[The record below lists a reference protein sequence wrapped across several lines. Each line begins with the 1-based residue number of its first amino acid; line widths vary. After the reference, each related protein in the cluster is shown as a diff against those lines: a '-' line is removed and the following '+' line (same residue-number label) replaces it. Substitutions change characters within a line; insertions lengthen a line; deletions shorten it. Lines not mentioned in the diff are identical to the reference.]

1 MRVVVQFTMVLTA
14 ERHREFVADLGA
26 ERRPLG
32 KADVMSI
39 GRLSAADCAR
49 LRPDKLQ
56 MLLVAEPARLAE
68 REHAFVYPRC
78 PKVGPLKRG
87 FPHAAPSVLW

>member
-26 ERRPLG
+26 ERPPLG
-32 KADVMSI
+32 KADVVGI
-39 GRLSAADCAR
+39 GWLSAANCAR
-49 LRPDKLQ
+49 PRSDKLQ

-68 REHAFVYPRC
+68 REYTLVYPRG
-78 PKVGPLKRG
+78 PKVRPLKRG